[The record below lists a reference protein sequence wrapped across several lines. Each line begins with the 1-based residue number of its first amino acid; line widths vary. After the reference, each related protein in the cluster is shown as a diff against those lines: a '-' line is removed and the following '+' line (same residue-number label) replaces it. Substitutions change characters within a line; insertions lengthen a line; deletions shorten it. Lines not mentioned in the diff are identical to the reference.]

1 MKTHA
6 LQFNSIVETIYGL
19 PLEDRLEIINL
30 LGHNIA
36 DTRRNEIADNYKKT
50 KQEFRSD
57 KLKFSSKIKE
67 LKKCY
72 NGSFI

>member
-1 MKTHA
+1 MKTQA

-30 LGHNIA
+30 LEHNVA

-50 KQEFRSD
+50 QKEFRSG
-57 KLKFSSKIKE
+57 KLKFSSKIKD
-67 LKKCY
+67 LKKML
-72 NGSFI
+72 